1 MSSPLAPKG
10 VASLRTTVDRRHRRF
25 ADSEAIAGWVLV
37 SSCRPVSE
45 RLAPGI
51 ERDRAG
57 RRLDD
62 ANFGDIFEAGVGD
75 ELRQDALCV
84 EPGALPAVER
94 LHLTK
99 QRSHQQGTLK
109 SVIGNRHEATWA

>member
-75 ELRQDALCV
+75 EMEEHTSELQPLMRISY
-84 EPGALPAVER
+84 AVFC
-94 LHLTK
+94 LKKKK
-99 QRSHQQGTLK
+99 QNKPNTHN
-109 SVIGNRHEATWA
+109 IDIINI